1 MSDLTKSEF
10 LFKLLELPAR
20 PLNINLLLKQ
30 LGGALVKNRAVW
42 VATSQLDLDTDGARN
57 PGVEYES
64 THQNETS
71 LCWPGGRAVNAD
83 VTPYVVIPLQWG
95 EKVGI
100 KLGDIGLACIAG
112 CDEVVPVIVA
122 DKGKP
127 DKIGEG
133 SIKLHREF
141 GHETVVHD
149 QIVNAGI
156 VKSFHMLLFKD
167 SSLGHCIPNDEISQ
181 RAWTAWNNLIKA

>member
-10 LFKLLELPAR
+10 LSKLLELPAR
-20 PLNINLLLKQ
+20 PLDINLLMKQ
-30 LGGALVKNRAVW
+30 LGGALVKTRAVW
-42 VATSQLDLDTDGARN
+42 VLTSQLDLDTDGARN

-64 THQNETS
+64 THQHETS

-83 VTPYVVIPLQWG
+83 VTPYIVIPLRWG
-95 EKVGI
+95 ERVGI
-100 KLGDIGLACIAG
+100 KIGDIGLACIAG
-112 CDEVVPVIVA
+112 SNAVVPVIVA
-122 DKGKP
+122 DKGPP